1 MLLRLVVALL
11 VLLELISMC
20 LLTIGLCL
28 TYLLIQ
34 IDARFFSYNVKIS
47 EFFQTNPA
55 LSGNHLMD
63 GTSGYCKFANRS
75 TSCLVTPPRIF

>member
-11 VLLELISMC
+11 VLLELLSMC

-28 TYLLIQ
+28 TYLLIL

-47 EFFQTNPA
+47 EFQTNPA
-55 LSGNHLMD
+55 LSGDHLMD
-63 GTSGYCKFANRS
+63 WTV
-75 TSCLVTPPRIF
+75 LVLV